1 MKKNQEVDQNM
12 SSNFH
17 VDHFAWIAT
26 EFEYR
31 YEFEIELNS
40 NRNLRI

>member
-1 MKKNQEVDQNM
+1 MGTSEKYEKEIQEVDQNM

-26 EFEYR
+26 EFE
-31 YEFEIELNS
+31 
-40 NRNLRI
+40 